1 MEIFSKAYICGHTGT
16 DPSKQEDNMQDN
28 IALRKNG
35 SLMARLYNHRYY
47 YLMLLP
53 VVIWYIFFAY
63 APIYGITLAFKSY
76 SFRGGILGSPWV
88 GLENF
93 RQILTD
99 REFLTAFRNNIV
111 ISLGKLAVHFPMPI
125 ILAVMLHEISSVK
138 AKKLFQTIFTFPH
151 FISWVVLSGILI
163 NVLGQD
169 GIINKII
176 TLAGGDS
183 VSFLTNTKTFRPV
196 LYISHV
202 WKEMGWDS
210 IIYIAALAGIDP
222 GLYEAAEID
231 GANRWRKIIH
241 ITWPGIR
248 PTVAILLILTVG
260 QMLNFG
266 NTFEQVIN
274 LYSSPVYSVGDIIDS
289 YVYRSA
295 FLTGSNFGYLT
306 AVGFF
311 KSAINLILIY
321 FANFTV
327 KKFGEQ
333 GLF

>member
-1 MEIFSKAYICGHTGT
+1 MEGKLTISK
-16 DPSKQEDNMQDN
+16 N
-28 IALRKNG
+28 R
-35 SLMARLYNHRYY
+35 SLLTQIINYRYY

-53 VVIWYIFFAY
+53 VVVWYIVFAY

-76 SFRGGILGSPWV
+76 SFRDGIMGSPWI
-88 GLENF
+88 GLDNF
-93 RQILTD
+93 KQILTD
-99 REFLTAFRNNIV
+99 RDFLTAFRNNIL
-111 ISLGKLAVHFPMPI
+111 ISLGKLVIHFPTPI
-125 ILAVMLHEISSVK
+125 ILAVILHEITSVR
-138 AKKLFQTIFTFPH
+138 AKKLFQTVFTFPH

-169 GIINKII
+169 GVINKII
-176 TLAGGDS
+176 TITGGDS

-202 WKEMGWDS
+202 WKEIGWDS

-231 GANRWRKIIH
+231 GANRWQRIIH
-241 ITWPGIR
+241 ITWSGLK

-266 NTFEQVIN
+266 NTFDQVMN

-295 FLTGSNFGYLT
+295 FLTGSNFGYVT

-311 KSAINLILIY
+311 KSTINLVMIY
-321 FANFTV
+321 LANFAV
-327 KKFGEQ
+327 KKSGEQ